1 MLHHQT
7 ERFNHH
13 YITVTKLTTWILATE
28 LSHFRIDVAIVTS
41 DIWAL
46 NPTILHP
53 FKKYFDFDWFS
64 VGHSE
69 TPSSVYLISTSCSRV
84 IIMTCSEMIQVKSIN
99 VTSQHS
105 HIPAKQQTIEDT
117 SSCTSS
123 STSRRQHPFTTHAPL
138 ETSVPVFNKDPGN
151 RSTAAAANYQDSTI
165 WWNLPGYLFY
175 LRINQLFKQC
185 GHHVDFSLQAD
196 SSLCT
201 HSTKRAPWLSFW
213 ASLVIICIIN
223 HCMYK

>member
-1 MLHHQT
+1 MGKQPHISSSLTRFSFPLSSSYHHPSPRGSTMADQ
-7 ERFNHH
+7 H
-13 YITVTKLTTWILATE
+13 YFIL
-28 LSHFRIDVAIVTS
+28 L
-41 DIWAL
+41 
-46 NPTILHP
+46 
-53 FKKYFDFDWFS
+53 
-64 VGHSE
+64 
-69 TPSSVYLISTSCSRV
+69 
-84 IIMTCSEMIQVKSIN
+84 
-99 VTSQHS
+99 
-105 HIPAKQQTIEDT
+105 QQTIEDT